1 MIPHHPEICLFQ
13 PEIPQNTGNIA
24 RLAAASQS
32 RLHLIAP
39 FGFSTEDK
47 QLRRPGLDY
56 WPFVDIEVHPNWE
69 TLQSRFAP
77 HEIAFFSK
85 KGVRP
90 YTEMESTTRL
100 LVFGRETSGL
110 PEAFWRQY
118 PDRFFSIPIFHPGVR
133 SLNLANAVSIVVY
146 HALLTKGPHVDS
158 AQSPHSQL
166 V

>member
-1 MIPHHPEICLFQ
+1 MLPHHPEICLYQ

-24 RLAAASQS
+24 RLAAATQC

-56 WPFVDIEVHPNWE
+56 WPFVDMEVHPSFP
-69 TLQSRFAP
+69 TLMSRFSP
-77 HEIAFFSK
+77 DQVAFFSK
-85 KGVRP
+85 KGTRP
-90 YTEMESTTRL
+90 YTEMEPTTRL
-100 LVFGRETSGL
+100 LVFGKETSGL

-133 SLNLANAVSIVVY
+133 SLNLANAVSVVVY
-146 HALLTKGPHVDS
+146 HALLQGS
-158 AQSPHSQL
+158 EFS
-166 V
+166 